1 MTTKRTFTCNLCRDE
16 IDPNS
21 PPQRGLVEGKGV
33 HFTSSAT
40 CSPFKF
46 TSVRDAENHICESCI
61 GNIVRNSNDQA

>member
-1 MTTKRTFTCNLCRDE
+1 MTTERKFKCNLCRDQ

-21 PPQRGLVEGKGV
+21 PPERGLVDGTGV

-46 TSVRDAENHICESCI
+46 VPVRDAENHVCASCI
-61 GNIVRNSNDQA
+61 SNIRKNSNG